1 MTGFNINIRDKMF
14 PLKVGN
20 NEKKNVIFKNFDL
33 KIPTGELLCIFGPS
47 GCGKTTLL
55 NIVAGLDNKF
65 NGFITYNKKIS
76 EEKISYL
83 FQAPRLFPWLTAQE
97 NIEFPIKKEKN
108 CKKISNNLLE
118 KIGLKKFANSFPN
131 KLSGGMQRRI
141 ALARAFSTNPEV
153 LLLDEPFIS
162 LDNKIADQL
171 RKLLISLW
179 KQKKPIIIFVTHDL
193 NEAIQLSDRILFLS
207 NLPAKILLDYK
218 IHIKRPRKINS
229 AAVSSLK
236 RLLSA
241 SVRS

>member
-108 CKKISNNLLE
+108 
-118 KIGLKKFANSFPN
+118 
-131 KLSGGMQRRI
+131 
-141 ALARAFSTNPEV
+141 
-153 LLLDEPFIS
+153 
-162 LDNKIADQL
+162 
-171 RKLLISLW
+171 
-179 KQKKPIIIFVTHDL
+179 
-193 NEAIQLSDRILFLS
+193 
-207 NLPAKILLDYK
+207 
-218 IHIKRPRKINS
+218 
-229 AAVSSLK
+229 
-236 RLLSA
+236 
-241 SVRS
+241 

>member
-1 MTGFNINIRDKMF
+1 MF

-33 KIPTGELLCIFGPS
+33 KIPTGELICIFGPS

-241 SVRS
+241 SIRS

>member
-65 NGFITYNKKIS
+65 NGFIAYNKKIS

-241 SVRS
+241 SVRL

>member
-241 SVRS
+241 SVRP

>member
-1 MTGFNINIRDKMF
+1 MF

-141 ALARAFSTNPEV
+141 ALARAFSTNPKV

-171 RKLLISLW
+171 RKLLVSLW

-193 NEAIQLSDRILFLS
+193 NEAIQLSDRIIFLS

-218 IHIKRPRKINS
+218 IKIKRPRSSNS
-229 AAVSSLK
+229 AKFQSLK

-241 SVRS
+241 SVKP

>member
-1 MTGFNINIRDKMF
+1 MF

-241 SVRS
+241 SVRL

>member
-20 NEKKNVIFKNFDL
+20 NEKKNVIFKNFGL

-218 IHIKRPRKINS
+218 IHIKRPRNINS

>member
-141 ALARAFSTNPEV
+141 ALARAFSTNPKI

>member
-1 MTGFNINIRDKMF
+1 MVN
-14 PLKVGN
+14 L
-20 NEKKNVIFKNFDL
+20 
-33 KIPTGELLCIFGPS
+33 
-47 GCGKTTLL
+47 
-55 NIVAGLDNKF
+55 
-65 NGFITYNKKIS
+65 
-76 EEKISYL
+76 
-83 FQAPRLFPWLTAQE
+83 
-97 NIEFPIKKEKN
+97 KKEKN

-118 KIGLKKFANSFPN
+118 KIGLKEFANSFPN

-141 ALARAFSTNPEV
+141 ALARAFSTNPKV

-171 RKLLISLW
+171 RKLLVNLW
-179 KQKKPIIIFVTHDL
+179 KQKKPMIIFVTHDL
-193 NEAIQLSDRILFLS
+193 NEAIQLSDRIIFLS

>member
-171 RKLLISLW
+171 RKLLINLW
-179 KQKKPIIIFVTHDL
+179 KQKKQIIIF
-193 NEAIQLSDRILFLS
+193 
-207 NLPAKILLDYK
+207 
-218 IHIKRPRKINS
+218 
-229 AAVSSLK
+229 
-236 RLLSA
+236 
-241 SVRS
+241 

>member
-65 NGFITYNKKIS
+65 NGFITYNKKIL

-218 IHIKRPRKINS
+218 INIKRPRKINS

>member
-1 MTGFNINIRDKMF
+1 MF

-20 NEKKNVIFKNFDL
+20 NEKKNVIFKNFGL

-218 IHIKRPRKINS
+218 IHIKRPRNINS

>member
-193 NEAIQLSDRILFLS
+193 NEAIQLSDRIIFLS

-241 SVRS
+241 SVRL

>member
-241 SVRS
+241 SVRL